1 MTGLSFFGTIWENTR
16 RLFRRVLL
24 PGWTLAIFFCLVS
37 MDDPAGA
44 LDLAGALQVGHS
56 LLWQCSDNLPVL
68 ADTIFIN
75 HFKSV
80 ERLHKCHHCWIYPCD
95 GFDDVRMLA
104 LEVAPIPDWFM
115 MKYSVSKRS
124 DSVEAFG
131 EILSDSDVAWHIGD
145 NWLQ

>member
-1 MTGLSFFGTIWENTR
+1 
-16 RLFRRVLL
+16 
-24 PGWTLAIFFCLVS
+24 
-37 MDDPAGA
+37 
-44 LDLAGALQVGHS
+44 
-56 LLWQCSDNLPVL
+56 
-68 ADTIFIN
+68 
-75 HFKSV
+75 
-80 ERLHKCHHCWIYPCD
+80 
-95 GFDDVRMLA
+95 MLA